1 MKIFEI
7 TEGQINIDVRG
18 SQQQAKLKAYQD
30 AISAGKSEAEAQNAE
45 AAAGNLVGADAL
57 SRVKLGDPSTYT
69 NNPGIQAGPSSEAQR
84 QEWMKDPTA
93 TTAARPP
100 AAAASQPAARPA
112 AQWGP
117 GVLGLGSRGP
127 EVSAL
132 QKKLNITDTGTY
144 DQATKQA
151 VVALQQKLNVPAD
164 GAYGPVTKQAHGATP
179 AAAAP
184 ATAAPAA
191 PAMPTLMPNQPTGFI
206 TGPRPGQ
213 PPTVP
218 ATPVAQ
224 PAATPAATP
233 AAPAAQPRAPS
244 TLYNNPQVGFV
255 TGAAPGQPPVVKE
268 SIERLLQI
276 AGLR

>member
-18 SQQQAKLKAYQD
+18 PQQQAKLKAYQD
-30 AISAGKSEAEAQNAE
+30 AISAGKSEAESQNAE
-45 AAAGNLVGADAL
+45 AAAGNLAGADAL
-57 SRVKLGDPSTYT
+57 SRVKLGDPSTYV
-69 NNPGIQAGPSSEAQR
+69 NNPGVQGGPSSEAQR

-93 TTAARPP
+93 TTAAKPP
-100 AAAASQPAARPA
+100 AAAASGQAARPA

-132 QKKLNITDTGTY
+132 QTKLGIKPPTGVF

-151 VVALQQKLNVPAD
+151 VVALQKKLNVTQD
-164 GAYGPVTKQAHGATP
+164 GAYGPITKQAHGATP

-184 ATAAPAA
+184 SAAPV
-191 PAMPTLMPNQPTGFI
+191 PAMASLMPNQPTGFI

-218 ATPVAQ
+218 A
-224 PAATPAATP
+224 ATPAAT
-233 AAPAAQPRAPS
+233 PAAQPRAPS